1 MEGAITFLCQKFP
14 IDCKISKCP
23 RNACP
28 PYSVHPDQIV
38 TNFIISYIPH
48 LIYFSPL
55 IGPTAKSRLHPI
67 MTGKSPH

>member
-1 MEGAITFLCQKFP
+1 MLVPP
-14 IDCKISKCP
+14 IAST
-23 RNACP
+23 
-28 PYSVHPDQIV
+28 PDQIV

-55 IGPTAKSRLHPI
+55 IGPTAKSCLPPI